1 MGREFERTQRVSH
14 FLHEELARL
23 LQTVVRDP
31 RVQQVNLTGVEVS
44 RDLSHARVFF
54 TLMSDVSEAERS
66 EISGVLSKVSGFL
79 RSELAKSSSM
89 RTVPRISF
97 RFDESVG
104 RGRDMENLLREVRR
118 ADAKFHAASDAE
130 SDPLKP
136 SE

>member
-23 LQTVVRDP
+23 LQTTVRDP

-54 TLMSDVSEAERS
+54 TLMSDVSEAEHS
-66 EISGVLSKVSGFL
+66 EITGVLSKVSGFL

-104 RGRDMENLLREVRR
+104 RGRDMESLLREVRR
-118 ADAKFHAASDAE
+118 ADAKFCAESDAE
-130 SDPLKP
+130 SDPFKS

>member
-23 LQTVVRDP
+23 LQTTVRDP

-104 RGRDMENLLREVRR
+104 RGRDMESLLREVRR
-118 ADAKFHAASDAE
+118 ADAKFHAE
-130 SDPLKP
+130 SDTESNPLKS

>member
-23 LQTVVRDP
+23 LQTAVRDP

-104 RGRDMENLLREVRR
+104 RGRDMESLLREVRR
-118 ADAKFHAASDAE
+118 ADAKFQAE
-130 SDPLKP
+130 SDAKSDPFNS

>member
-23 LQTVVRDP
+23 LQTTVRDP

-66 EISGVLSKVSGFL
+66 EINGVLSKASGFL

-104 RGRDMENLLREVRR
+104 RGRDMESLLREVRR
-118 ADAKFHAASDAE
+118 ADAKFHAESDTE
-130 SDPLKP
+130 SDPLKS

>member
-23 LQTVVRDP
+23 LQTTVRDP

-66 EISGVLSKVSGFL
+66 EISGVLSKASGFL

-104 RGRDMENLLREVRR
+104 RGRDMESLLREVRR
-118 ADAKFHAASDAE
+118 ADAKFHAENDAE
-130 SDPLKP
+130 SDTLKS